1 MGLSRRSYRIGS
13 FCISCHTQPLYWG
26 WIMVTSVLSAIQYA
40 QQLAQTDSN
49 GIGSVLGLALY
60 NDALQTMTRDL
71 VNRDIDAA
79 QTQEAYRNL
88 TTTSPNTYLWPSDM
102 FALKTIEV
110 NYQDQ
115 TQQNYLPASPVDV
128 SNIQFRSF
136 DWLRANQSQQQPLF
150 DNRGDQF
157 EIFPTPTVSNTNGIK
172 IFYFLTPTEAPDVGT
187 AISYPQTLDYRA
199 LSAKIASM
207 YYKTQNDANMAMVY
221 ESDYQTRIGKIINI
235 LAPASQQPIQPTPLQ
250 ISGWQY

>member
-1 MGLSRRSYRIGS
+1 M
-13 FCISCHTQPLYWG
+13 
-26 WIMVTSVLSAIQYA
+26 TSVLSAIQYC

-49 GIGSVLGLALY
+49 GIGSVLGLSLY

-79 QTQEAYRNL
+79 QTQEAYRTL
-88 TTTSPNTYLWPSDM
+88 TTNSPNTYLWPGDM

-115 TQQNYLPASPVDV
+115 TQQNYLQAMPVDV
-128 SNIQFRSF
+128 ANIQNRSF
-136 DWLRANQSQQQPLF
+136 DWLRVNQPMQAPLF

-157 EIFPTPTVSNTNGIK
+157 EIFPTPQVSNTNGIR

-187 AISYPQTLDYRA
+187 AILYPQTLDYRA
-199 LSAKIASM
+199 LSAKMASM
-207 YYKTQNDANMAMVY
+207 YYNTQNDSNMAAIY
-221 ESDYQTRIGKIINI
+221 EQDYMARIAKIINI
-235 LAPASQQPIQPTPLQ
+235 LAPSSQQPITPQPLAIT
-250 ISGWQY
+250 GWNF

>member
-1 MGLSRRSYRIGS
+1 MA
-13 FCISCHTQPLYWG
+13 
-26 WIMVTSVLSAIQYA
+26 TSVLAAISYA

-49 GIGSVLGLALY
+49 GINSVLGLALY

-79 QTQEAYRNL
+79 QTQEAYRDL
-88 TTTSPNTYLWPSDM
+88 STSSPNTYLWPTDM

-110 NYQDQ
+110 NFQDQ
-115 TQQNYLPASPVDV
+115 NQQNYLQAMPMDV
-128 SNIQFRSF
+128 ANIQNRSF
-136 DWLRANQSQQQPLF
+136 DWLRVNQPSDQPLF

-157 EIFPTPTVSNTNGIK
+157 EIFPTPLTANTNGIR

-199 LSAKIASM
+199 LSTKMAAL
-207 YYKTQNDANMAMVY
+207 YYKTQNDPNMAMVY
-221 ESDYQTRIGKIINI
+221 ENEYQGRIGKIINI
-235 LAPASQQPIQPTPLQ
+235 LAPSSQQPIQPTPLQ
-250 ISGWQY
+250 ITGWQF